1 MQNVALDARLHYL
14 RCEAIKRANKYK
26 DKFDDDEFDETCK
39 KLFY

>member
-26 DKFDDDEFDETCK
+26 DRFDDGFDDTCK
-39 KLFY
+39 TIIYL